1 MRSIR
6 IPLALLVLCLVAL
19 FSPSTMA
26 QDSPRS
32 ISELR
37 RENEQLRLRIDEL
50 EAQLTRSQEAI
61 EKLLEQV
68 SQLNERVAQLQR
80 ELERRPAGTG
90 QDSGPADS
98 PPPPVLAKLPE
109 GEVFAAPE
117 ALLRFT
123 RESYE
128 ASFGDIQ
135 LPFASP
141 DARNRYLRDAESWL
155 KGLKRTQ
162 RDQIDW
168 TIEIVRVH
176 EDQQPLTVDYRVVD
190 PQSRTPY
197 SGRIYTLQVPSRFE
211 RRFRDAGMS
220 GFWQLRGVVGLA
232 PNINRERED
241 EGFFDV
247 RPFIGPYIEFG
258 IDLSVNSLLRATE
271 PEQPEENQEAPGA
284 DADS

>member
-6 IPLALLVLCLVAL
+6 IPLALVTLCGVVLLSPIVA
-19 FSPSTMA
+19 A

-61 EKLLEQV
+61 AELLEQV
-68 SQLNERVAQLQR
+68 RTLNEQVAQLQR
-80 ELERRPAGTG
+80 ELERRPAETG
-90 QDSGPADS
+90 QDSASPAS
-98 PPPPVLAKLPE
+98 PPPPAFAELPE

-128 ASFGDIQ
+128 ANFGGIE
-135 LPFASP
+135 LPFESL
-141 DARNRYLRDAESWL
+141 DARNRYLRDAESWI

-168 TIEIVRVH
+168 TIEIIRIH
-176 EDQQPLTVDYRVVD
+176 EDEQPLTVDYRVVD

-197 SGRIYTLQVPSRFE
+197 SGRVYTLQIPGRFE

-220 GFWQLRGVVGLA
+220 GFWQLRGVVGLT

-241 EGFFDV
+241 EGFFNV
-247 RPFIGPYIEFG
+247 RPYIGPYIEFG

-271 PEQPEENQEAPGA
+271 PEQPEENRDAPGA